1 MNNRGLATPVDAD
14 DHSRGP
20 ATAPV
25 TLVEYGDYE
34 CPYCGQAYAVL
45 EDLVDRAGDRMRFV
59 FRHFPLVD
67 LHPHAGPAALAA
79 EAAADADQ
87 FWVMHEML
95 YNHQDRLTEDDL
107 VVYAERLGLPDA
119 GAIGY
124 RARDHRERV
133 ERDLASGEA
142 SGVPG
147 TPALFL
153 NGRLHRGPV
162 DLDSLTEAVRTA
174 PVG

>member
-1 MNNRGLATPVDAD
+1 MDGPELASPVDTV

-20 ATAPV
+20 ADAPV

-34 CPYCGQAYAVL
+34 CPHCGRAYAVL
-45 EDLVDRAGDRMRFV
+45 EDLVDRVGDGMRFV

-67 LHPHAGPAALAA
+67 IHPHAMPAALAA
-79 EAAADADQ
+79 EAAADARQ
-87 FWVMHEML
+87 FWVMHELL
-95 YNHQDRLTEDDL
+95 YSNQDRLAEDDL
-107 VVYAERLGLPDA
+107 LRYARLLGLHDA

-124 RARDHRERV
+124 RAREHRERV
-133 ERDLASGEA
+133 KRDLAGGEA
-142 SGVPG
+142 SGVAG

-153 NGRLHRGPV
+153 NGRRYRGPV

-174 PVG
+174 PAG